1 LDWTLTQGKEQE
13 ELETKL
19 WASGL
24 WIQWVMATVMK
35 AVIAK
40 VAMDGT
46 EIESTYSILWG
57 PLDSVK
63 P

>member
-1 LDWTLTQGKEQE
+1 MTREGKEQE

-19 WASGL
+19 WTSGL
-24 WIQWVMATVMK
+24 WIQWVTATIMK
-35 AVIAK
+35 AVIAR

-57 PLDSVK
+57 PLNSVK